1 FAAAFDPVLAALDP
15 VPAPVFDP
23 GLAAFDPVLA
33 AFDPVLAGFD
43 SVLAAFDPVLALL
56 PPDFAGPDPVWVA
69 RPDSRRS
76 AAARATISS
85 PISRIRSCPRA
96 SGWTR
101 RA

>member
-1 FAAAFDPVLAALDP
+1 MGSDFAAAFDPVLAALDP

-23 GLAAFDPVLA
+23 GLA